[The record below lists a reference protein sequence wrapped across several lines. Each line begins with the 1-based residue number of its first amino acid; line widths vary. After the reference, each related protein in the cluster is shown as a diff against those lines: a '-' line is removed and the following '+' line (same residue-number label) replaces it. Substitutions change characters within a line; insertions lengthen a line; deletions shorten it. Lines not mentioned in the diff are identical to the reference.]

1 MRNDICIYLS
11 PANRA
16 RLERL
21 VADRNTRSKVI
32 WRAGIVLATADGLGT
47 VAIMRRTGKSKP
59 CVWRWQERY
68 VAEGVEGLLRDKTRP
83 SRKKPLAAEVKL
95 RVLTKTANERPANA
109 THWSVRTMA
118 KEIGI
123 SHTSVQRIWAEAG
136 LKPHLTRKFKLSN
149 DPRFAEKV
157 TDVVG
162 LYMNPPDKALVLC
175 VDEKS
180 QIQALDR
187 TQPGLP
193 KKRGRAATMTHDYK
207 RNGTT
212 TLFAAL
218 DVKTGAVIGECLPRH
233 RAKEFIRFLRKID
246 STVAAHLDLHLIVDN
261 YTTHKTKEVQAWL
274 KKHPRFKLHF
284 IPTSSSWLNLVER
297 FFAEITG
304 KRIRRGVFKSVAEL
318 EAAILGYLAKN
329 NASPK
334 PFVWTKTADI
344 ILEKNERA
352 RAVLTAVKSRS
363 QALESRTL
371 ANAALTS
378 PPLRLYE
385 GPIST
390 STFWIKNQ

>member
-1 MRNDICIYLS
+1 MRNDICIYVS

-21 VADRNTRSKVI
+21 IADRNTRSKVI

-83 SRKKPLAAEVKL
+83 SRKKPLTAEVKL
-95 RVLTKTANERPANA
+95 RVLTKTANETPANA

-149 DPRFAEKV
+149 DPKFAEKV

-193 KKRGRAATMTHDYK
+193 IKKGRAATMTHDYK

-233 RAKEFIRFLRKID
+233 RAKEFIRFLKKID
-246 STVAAHLDLHLIVDN
+246 RTVAKHLDLHLVVDN
-261 YTTHKTKEVQAWL
+261 YTTHKTDQVKAWL
-274 KKHPRFKLHF
+274 ERHPRFTLHF

-318 EAAILGYLAKN
+318 EAAIHDYLDKN

-352 RAVLTAVKSRS
+352 RAVLSAVKSGS
-363 QALESRTL
+363 QALKSEH
-371 ANAALTS
+371 
-378 PPLRLYE
+378 
-385 GPIST
+385 
-390 STFWIKNQ
+390 

>member
-11 PANRA
+11 PSNRA

-83 SRKKPLAAEVKL
+83 SRKKPLTVEVKL
-95 RVLTKTANERPANA
+95 KVLTKTANEMPANA

-123 SHTSVQRIWAEAG
+123 SHTSVQRIWTEAG
-136 LKPHLTRKFKLSN
+136 LKPHLIRKFKLSN
-149 DPRFAEKV
+149 DPKFEV

-193 KKRGRAATMTHDYK
+193 IKKGRAATMTHDYK

-233 RAKEFIRFLRKID
+233 RAKEFIRFLKKID
-246 STVAAHLDLHLIVDN
+246 RTVAKHLDLHLIVDN
-261 YTTHKTKEVQAWL
+261 YITHKTDQVKAWL
-274 KKHPRFKLHF
+274 ERHPRFKLHF

-318 EAAILGYLAKN
+318 EAAIHDYLAKN
-329 NASPK
+329 NLSPK
-334 PFVWTKTADI
+334 PFVWTKNADI

-352 RAVLTAVKSRS
+352 RAVLSAVKSGS
-363 QALESRTL
+363 QALKSEH
-371 ANAALTS
+371 
-378 PPLRLYE
+378 
-385 GPIST
+385 
-390 STFWIKNQ
+390 

>member
-1 MRNDICIYLS
+1 MRFCIYLS
-11 PANRA
+11 PSNRA

-21 VADRNTRSKVI
+21 VADRNTRSKVV

-83 SRKKPLAAEVKL
+83 ARKKPLTAEVKL
-95 RVLTKTANERPANA
+95 KVLTKTANETPANA
-109 THWSVRTMA
+109 THWSVRAMA

-149 DPRFAEKV
+149 DPKFAEKV

-193 KKRGRAATMTHDYK
+193 MKKGRAATMTHD
-207 RNGTT
+207 
-212 TLFAAL
+212 
-218 DVKTGAVIGECLPRH
+218 
-233 RAKEFIRFLRKID
+233 
-246 STVAAHLDLHLIVDN
+246 
-261 YTTHKTKEVQAWL
+261 VQAQR
-274 KKHPRFKLHF
+274 H
-284 IPTSSSWLNLVER
+284 
-297 FFAEITG
+297 
-304 KRIRRGVFKSVAEL
+304 
-318 EAAILGYLAKN
+318 N
-329 NASPK
+329 NAVRC
-334 PFVWTKTADI
+334 F
-344 ILEKNERA
+344 ERENRGGPWRMSA
-352 RAVLTAVKSRS
+352 PPSRQGIHPVPEEDRLDRS
-363 QALESRTL
+363 QASRSPSHRRQLHDAQDKGSSGVAGAASTL
-371 ANAALTS
+371 QIALHS
-378 PPLRLYE
+378 DFVVLAEPR
-385 GPIST
+385 
-390 STFWIKNQ
+390 